1 VTLTAVPHHHERAAE
16 LLVRGVHEP
25 GVAGLG
31 EALALVLAAARADAV
46 DQAGRVAGTCTV
58 QPSRCSSTS
67 NPASVYSTPNRRQ
80 TWSATRASVQH

>member
-1 VTLTAVPHHHERAAE
+1 MTLAAVPHHHERAAE
-16 LLVRGVHEP
+16 LLVRGVHADDHVIRLIVGSVQEP

-31 EALALVLAAARADAV
+31 EALALVLAAARAGAV

-67 NPASVYSTPNRRQ
+67 NPASV
-80 TWSATRASVQH
+80 